1 MNQLKRIIFAFIAIL
16 IATSCA
22 NNLSKTSNEVFRQI
36 DGIYKLSDGSKWIEF
51 KNGHFNYYYEAQ
63 KHMLSFDCHKLS
75 FGSFKLTDEN
85 FIELNSSDSILHTG
99 FLFENAVKKM
109 NRGNRDSIYV
119 KINRTKQDTNFDYI
133 LSYIYDEFRF
143 SKDDSIR
150 IKKEPDDIGIFE
162 VKAKL
167 LYFPHLYKDGRYK
180 GLPDISIGVDYDD
193 FNYFEIDLSSFDE
206 CRLAQEYYKGEFI
219 RYTGDKIFWNGEVF
233 LKTNP

>member
-22 NNLSKTSNEVFRQI
+22 NNLDKTSNEAFLQI

-51 KNGHFNYYYEAQ
+51 KNGHFNYYYEPQ
-63 KHMLSFDCHKLS
+63 KHMPSFDCHKLS
-75 FGSFKLTDEN
+75 FGSFKPADEN
-85 FIELNSSDSILHTG
+85 FIELNSSDSILHTR
-99 FLFENAVKKM
+99 FLFEQDVKKM
-109 NRGNRDSIYV
+109 NKGNRDSIYV
-119 KINRTKQDTNFDYI
+119 KINKARQDINLDYI
-133 LSYIYDEFRF
+133 LSYVYDEFRF
-143 SKDDSIR
+143 SKNDSIR
-150 IKKEPDDIGIFE
+150 IKKNMDDIGIFE

-180 GLPDISIGVDYDD
+180 GLTDINIVINIEN

-219 RYTGDKIFWNGEVF
+219 RYAGDKIFWNGEVF
-233 LKTNP
+233 LKSNL